1 MPFDKNKATRL
12 RKQAEEVLHLL
23 ENSESSDLEL
33 TPEKMSQLISELRV
47 HQIELEMQNEEL
59 VRAQVELE
67 KSRDKFWQLFNNAPV
82 GYLVVDENG
91 MVLRTNA
98 TFADMVNSSPDK
110 ILRKPFSHLIYPED
124 QQIFFG
130 RFKSFFKDSH
140 CKELELRILG
150 DIGFFWAIISGRN
163 NIYIEP
169 GESKEKSIM
178 LIVTDITERKRL
190 EEEQK
195 RLENRMHHFQRLE
208 SLGVLAGGI
217 AHDFNNILTVI
228 RGNAEI
234 CQMTMKPGGAEFGF
248 VSEIVNATA
257 RAADLTRQMLAYA
270 GKGFFELKV
279 MDIAAEI
286 RELLSLLR
294 SSVPS
299 TIDLETQLETDVF
312 MARCDSGQLHQ
323 VLMNAV
329 INASEAIADKY
340 GIIKIKTSKVTFN
353 SETPPFILE
362 PDNIL
367 SEHLCVEISDNGCGM
382 TPDIISRI
390 FDPFFSTKFTGRG
403 LGMAS
408 IMGIMKRHLG
418 GIALESTPGHG
429 SVFRYYFP
437 LAQKEHDSAVFGSDQ
452 SEAFGSMQAMPFS
465 GVALVIDDESEV
477 RNVSTLI
484 LERLGFDV
492 VSAADG
498 REALAMI
505 REQVRSLKLVIV
517 DLTMPKMNGLDFFK
531 ELRRTEPSVSVLFCS
546 GFHRSSLPEELIEN
560 PNIGFVQKPYS
571 KDDLQR
577 EISRILE

>member
-1 MPFDKNKATRL
+1 MPVEKNKATIL
-12 RKQAEEVLHLL
+12 RKQAEEVLKLL
-23 ENSESSDLEL
+23 EDSGTTDNEL
-33 TPEKMSQLISELRV
+33 SPEKTAQLISELRV

-59 VRAQVELE
+59 VRAQIELE

-91 MVLRTNA
+91 MILRTNA
-98 TFADMVNSSPDK
+98 TFADMVNSSADK
-110 ILRKPFSHLIYPED
+110 ILRKPFANLIFPDD

-130 RFKSFFKDSH
+130 RFKSFFRESH
-140 CKELELRILG
+140 GKEMELRILG

-163 NIYIEP
+163 NISLDSSD
-169 GESKEKSIM
+169 SKTRSIM
-178 LIVTDITERKRL
+178 LVVTDITEKKRL

-234 CQMTMKPGGAEFGF
+234 CEMNMPAESSNTAF
-248 VSEIVNATA
+248 VREIVKATA
-257 RAADLTRQMLAYA
+257 RAAELTRQMLAYA
-270 GKGFFELKV
+270 GKGFFELKT

-286 RELLSLLR
+286 RELLPLLR

-299 TIDLETQLETDVF
+299 TIDLETELEQTEF
-312 MARCDSGQLHQ
+312 MGRCDSGQLHQ

-329 INASEAIADKY
+329 INASEAIAEKY
-340 GIIKIKTSKVTFN
+340 GKIKVKTCKVTFN
-353 SETPPFILE
+353 SASAPFILE
-362 PDNIL
+362 PDNIF

-382 TPDIISRI
+382 GNDVISRI

-418 GIALESTPGHG
+418 GISLESTPGHG

-437 LAQKEHDSAVFGSDQ
+437 LAQSDADGFDGDMETLQKQGSGI
-452 SEAFGSMQAMPFS
+452 EERFNGT
-465 GVALVIDDESEV
+465 ALIIDDESEV
-477 RNVSTLI
+477 RNVSMII
-484 LERLGFDV
+484 LERLGFEV
-492 VSAADG
+492 IPAANG
-498 REALAMI
+498 KEALNLVKQ
-505 REQVRSLKLVIV
+505 RPDSLKLVLL
-517 DLTMPKMNGLDFFK
+517 DLTMPQMNGLDFFK
-531 ELRRTEPSVSVLFCS
+531 ELRRIQPSVSVLFCS
-546 GFHRSSLPEELIEN
+546 GFHRSALPEELAEDS
-560 PNIGFVQKPYS
+560 NIGFVQKPYS
-571 KDDLQR
+571 KDDLYR
-577 EISRILE
+577 EISRILR